1 MLDSF
6 LTWGLEKATPE
17 QGKELP
23 TTAKSDEE
31 IARFTIE
38 TAQTLAQIARDRLM
52 PAMDLQTCLLPT
64 IVRNI
69 NKEKSEEETQA
80 WLGALF
86 ELVPYLDK
94 DVVKSEVLSL
104 ALSKGDMEENVNSRV
119 ICAHILGAIA
129 PCLVSVE
136 HSRLVPKQ
144 QQRFGKARAD
154 LLCPDL
160 LQSRE
165 EVERSFLSKTIS
177 MCQDVEYRVRLAI
190 CLQLGAIGRMAGRD
204 AALATILDELFEL
217 LKDEDSQ
224 VRSAA
229 LAALVSL
236 LDLISPETRKGRV
249 MAVLRDHMQ
258 PFDLDITVQRCIAER
273 FGQLWLGVQ
282 QEFDA
287 DDVRLFSSA
296 FKFLAGK
303 ADTELRLICAQQF
316 GAVLKAASTSQPDVL
331 TSLFNDTLMTLS
343 SDQDEEV
350 RLAIATQFHVAARY
364 AGQDCVCRELTR
376 PLVRLLRDESHRVQL
391 ALLPGI
397 TATLQ
402 CFAAND
408 SGREKDSALDEVAR
422 ALTDME
428 ARSARDWRL
437 HAGLAAAFPAFPQCF
452 TSELIYDTFLPMAYR
467 FLSNSAAATRPAAAD
482 AITCFLR
489 YNKRDKQRAD
499 IFLKLIREF
508 ARGKGYVQRLAFA
521 DVCRHLLRRFSSRF
535 IKEWVFDLCLELL
548 YDPVP
553 NVRLQVTHI
562 LPALKQTIRLP
573 EDVDLLERLNNAISN
588 SMTDN
593 DRDVSVTAR
602 HINDTYKRIPV
613 RMGGGL
619 SVGDLSGS
627 LVASYEAEDR
637 RKEEEE
643 ADFCFSPDDQKEIK
657 AEIIQ
662 LSYKKKS
669 VDPKVVDPKS
679 AAARRAALEA
689 AKPNAFGVGRSASG
703 PASMGALRQ
712 TPASD
717 AASRGS
723 PQSSRLT
730 SQTPVLSA
738 GGAKGGPQS
747 QPVRKSETG
756 QERPPIKSSSA
767 ATLPAAP
774 TRLAAALTG
783 SPRATIAAPTSA
795 PASTRKGFHRS
806 LIFSLDRQAAEV
818 TVGCT
823 PSQFLIRQ
831 PLPRQLFAD
840 PHQLEH
846 INRAAV
852 GWELRL
858 LGPVELELP
867 ATVCEPTMLAVWLRF
882 NTTHASNQQRTGKKG
897 MGSSDPVTAEEVEVP
912 LHARYPHPQQDPCG
926 QTPSPWLSAL
936 LAGSEDVQLPPAA
949 LLVACPEHSGS
960 SEVTEVKWQ
969 ALEPSA
975 QGSRSSLLWSIPAG
989 GVWHADLVSIVNLMA
1004 VILSCA
1010 AVCAATALRGGTW
1023 QPVLQAE
1030 A

>member
-31 IARFTIE
+31 IARFTVDESLNEVERTILFLNSGQVIQQKHAIANLPSVIKGRGRPAWESVAVPLKAALTRLDADCQIE

-129 PCLVSVE
+129 PCL
-136 HSRLVPKQ
+136 
-144 QQRFGKARAD
+144 
-154 LLCPDL
+154 
-160 LQSRE
+160 SRE

-499 IFLKLIREF
+499 IFLRLIREF

-619 SVGDLSGS
+619 SVGDMSGS

-669 VDPKVVDPKS
+669 VDPKVVDAKS

-767 ATLPAAP
+767 ANLPAAP

-795 PASTRKGFHRS
+795 PASTRS
-806 LIFSLDRQAAEV
+806 AAATLGAAMTKPV
-818 TVGCT
+818 
-823 PSQFLIRQ
+823 P
-831 PLPRQLFAD
+831 PLSNGAAA
-840 PHQLEH
+840 
-846 INRAAV
+846 RAALTSSV
-852 GWELRL
+852 NK
-858 LGPVELELP
+858 
-867 ATVCEPTMLAVWLRF
+867 TTAV
-882 NTTHASNQQRTGKKG
+882 AGKAVSAVAAG
-897 MGSSDPVTAEEVEVP
+897 TA
-912 LHARYPHPQQDPCG
+912 
-926 QTPSPWLSAL
+926 
-936 LAGSEDVQLPPAA
+936 
-949 LLVACPEHSGS
+949 
-960 SEVTEVKWQ
+960 VKKK
-969 ALEPSA
+969 
-975 QGSRSSLLWSIPAG
+975 
-989 GVWHADLVSIVNLMA
+989 
-1004 VILSCA
+1004 
-1010 AVCAATALRGGTW
+1010 
-1023 QPVLQAE
+1023 
-1030 A
+1030 